1 MKREEYKINIPYS
14 YNPNIARVPYNI
26 NGKNCNIGEAVEIFT
41 KAVLGF
47 SASKDAN
54 TSFDKGSDIE
64 EINASVKS
72 GKATLVNSVL
82 GNDFHSIKSEYFKRV
97 HSTLWIFGVIIND
110 NIILY
115 SMHKKE
121 FELFL
126 DTFGYYDKS
135 RQVIRI
141 KGISGKMLQWLDKKS
156 HCSGTPYD
164 GTGHG
169 GYDGGYAAAC
179 RS

>member
-1 MKREEYKINIPYS
+1 MERKEFKINISYS
-14 YNPNIARVPYNI
+14 YDSTIARVPYKI
-26 NGKNCNIGEAVEIFT
+26 NNRNCNIGEAVEIFA
-41 KAVLGF
+41 KSVLGF

-64 EINASVKS
+64 ELNASVKS

-82 GNDFHSIKSEYFKRV
+82 GTDFHTIKSEYFKRV
-97 HSTLWIFGVIIND
+97 HSTLWIFGVIINE
-110 NIILY
+110 NIVLY
-115 SMHKKE
+115 FMDKKE
-121 FELFL
+121 FNNFL

-141 KGISGKMLQWLDKKS
+141 KGVSGKMLQWLDRKS
-156 HCSGTPYD
+156 HCSGTPCD